1 MSGLPFTSRTVAVI
15 ADDPPIAGTVLGFAV
30 TATRPTAALPTAIL
44 TALFVPVVAA
54 PEDAVMMAVPLLLPA
69 RNVTMARPLTSVS
82 ASAGWTAPSDVVNVM
97 WVPLCAECRLP
108 RSPGRQSAPD
118 RWPIGQGWRRSG

>member
-1 MSGLPFTSRTVAVI
+1 MPLLSVCTIAADRVPALVLNCTGVDVSGLPFTSSTVAVI

-54 PEDAVMMAVPLLLPA
+54 PEEAVMMAVPLLLPA

-97 WVPLCAECRLP
+97 
-108 RSPGRQSAPD
+108 
-118 RWPIGQGWRRSG
+118 